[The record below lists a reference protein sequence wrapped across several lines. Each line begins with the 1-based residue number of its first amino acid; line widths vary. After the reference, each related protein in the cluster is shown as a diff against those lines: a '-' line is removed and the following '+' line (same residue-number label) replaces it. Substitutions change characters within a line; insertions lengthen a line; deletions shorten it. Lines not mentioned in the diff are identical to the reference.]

1 MEAWLITALPISVTV
16 LIALLVGI
24 LIGAIG
30 IGGVLLV
37 PSLTY
42 VLGLEIHIA
51 IATSVFTF
59 MFSGMIGAFE
69 YARRDSI
76 NWKMAVWL
84 CAGCMPGA
92 FLGAATAWL
101 MPAVLLQVI
110 VGLLVIFSG
119 LQALRRTHQLKE
131 ARVNINRNILIL
143 IGFLT
148 GFGSPITGTGGPLI
162 LVPIMIW
169 MKSPVLMAVG
179 LSQVIQ
185 IPIALLAT
193 ISNMT
198 FGEIDFQKG
207 FGLAFLLM
215 LGVLFGARIAHIV
228 SREKLKVFIAIALLF
243 VGVFM
248 MIRTIS
254 NFFC

>member
-1 MEAWLITALPISVTV
+1 MEAWLITALPISMTV
-16 LIALLVGI
+16 LIALIVGI

-59 MFSGMIGAFE
+59 IFSGMIGAFE

-101 MPAVLLQVI
+101 MPAVILQVI
-110 VGLLVIFSG
+110 VGLLVIYSG
-119 LQALRRTHQLKE
+119 LQALPQTHQSKI
-131 ARVNINRNILIL
+131 ARVDIKRKNLIL

-169 MKSPVLMAVG
+169 MKAPVLMAVG

-193 ISNMT
+193 ISNIT

-215 LGVLFGARIAHIV
+215 LGVLYGARISHKV
-228 SREKLKVFIAIALLF
+228 SLEKLKTFIAYALLI
-243 VGVFM
+243 VGFFM
-248 MIRTIS
+248 LIKTAANFIS
-254 NFFC
+254 

>member
-1 MEAWLITALPISVTV
+1 METLLITALPISVTV

-76 NWKMAVWL
+76 NWEMAVWL

-101 MPAVLLQVI
+101 MPAVILQVI
-110 VGLLVIFSG
+110 VGLLVIYSG
-119 LQALRRTHQLKE
+119 LQALRQTHQSKI
-131 ARVNINRNILIL
+131 ARVNINRNNLIL

-169 MKSPVLMAVG
+169 MKAPVLMAVG

-193 ISNMT
+193 ISNIT
-198 FGEIDFQKG
+198 FGEIDLPKG

-215 LGVLFGARIAHIV
+215 LGVLYGARISHKV
-228 SREKLKVFIAIALLF
+228 SLEKLKTFIALSLLI
-243 VGVFM
+243 VGFFM
-248 MIRTIS
+248 LIKTAIS
-254 NFFC
+254 FFS